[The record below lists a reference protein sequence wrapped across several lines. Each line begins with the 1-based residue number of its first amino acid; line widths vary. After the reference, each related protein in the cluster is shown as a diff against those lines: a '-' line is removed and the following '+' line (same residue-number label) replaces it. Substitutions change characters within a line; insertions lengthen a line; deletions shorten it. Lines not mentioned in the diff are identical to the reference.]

1 MAETR
6 RRTADVPRGRA
17 GALGAAATAVALAL
31 SWALGHAAVGSWQ
44 RHGLAPAEVGD
55 VLTTLLLAGAAVLG
69 IWVAVVL
76 AAATA
81 TLLRGRAGVVLGSP
95 GSAPAGAVVQDEP
108 RQDGAGGTTPP
119 AVRLATAAL
128 VAAAGLG
135 TTPVAH
141 AGPEPAAVVAAAEPA
156 PTAPDDSTPR
166 VPEPGWTP
174 VPRKPAPA
182 PSTEVGLVSSVPAQ
196 TAPSHVVVR
205 RGDSLWLI
213 AARHLGPQATAQDVA
228 EEWPRWYAANERLVG
243 PDPDL
248 ILPGQELVVPTR
260 TDEP

>member
-1 MAETR
+1 MARTR
-6 RRTADVPRGRA
+6 RRAADASRGRA

-31 SWALGHAAVGSWQ
+31 TWTLWHAAAGSWQ
-44 RHGLAPAEVGD
+44 RHGLAPAEVGV

-69 IWVAVVL
+69 GWVALVL

-81 TLLRGRAGVVLGSP
+81 TLLRGRASVPGTTGS
-95 GSAPAGAVVQDEP
+95 GPAGAVAQDTA
-108 RQDGAGGTTPP
+108 RQGGAGGTTSR

-135 TTPVAH
+135 TPVAH
-141 AGPEPAAVVAAAEPA
+141 AGPQPAAVVAAAEPSS
-156 PTAPDDSTPR
+156 TAPDDSTPR

-174 VPRKPAPA
+174 LPRVPAPA
-182 PSTEVGLVSSVPAQ
+182 PSTEVGLVSTVPAQ
-196 TAPSHVVVR
+196 TSPSHVVVR
-205 RGDSLWLI
+205 RGDTLWSI
-213 AARHLGPQATAQDVA
+213 ASRHLGPQATAQDVA